1 VSEASTKEDADGE
14 AANRD
19 PAQNAE
25 AELDAELEALEG
37 GSEERRNTRRQES
50 ASLRQKIDEIILVG
64 TGAPSF

>member
-1 VSEASTKEDADGE
+1 LSTKEDADGE

-19 PAQNAE
+19 PAQIAE
-25 AELDAELEALEG
+25 AELEAELEALEG